1 MIKAE
6 GIFQNTSFSQS
17 EIDDL
22 KQEFNKFCETD
33 FRLDEIATAAG
44 VGVWTIR
51 IIIAGLGLA
60 GTAIL
65 TGFFSELGKDI
76 YKCLSQKFREKI
88 SKKSRGENEFIINM
102 KDINISLF
110 FWFPDADILD
120 HLPHI
125 IQELSNTWDTLNIP
139 EDLTLLELEQ
149 DESSSK
155 WRITGGETKNN
166 HIYYYKKGKW
176 ERKKD

>member
-6 GIFQNTSFSQS
+6 GIFQDISFSQS

-22 KQEFNKFCETD
+22 KKEFNRFCETD
-33 FRLDEIATAAG
+33 FKLAEIPTAAG

-51 IIIAGLGLA
+51 IIVAGLGLA

-76 YKCLSQKFREKI
+76 YKYLSQKFREKI
-88 SKKSRGENEFIINM
+88 SKKPRGESEFIVNL

-110 FWFPDADILD
+110 FSFPDADILEQ
-120 HLPHI
+120 LPHV
-125 IQELSNTWDTLNIP
+125 IQELSNSWDTLNIL
-139 EDLTLLELEQ
+139 EDITLLVLQQ
-149 DESSSK
+149 DESGSK

-166 HIYYYKKGKW
+166 HIYFYNKGIW